1 MTDSTEPTLRPRDF
15 ATLLLA
21 SGDLRPRERARD
33 QQADSAGARL
43 KQRVLERL
51 VELDP
56 ESSSLAAALDHII
69 AEFGDPTGPTRAV
82 AAGIFEEFQAALLN
96 PELAAW
102 LLYQAAERTC
112 RGPARLRPE
121 SPAGGP

>member
-1 MTDSTEPTLRPRDF
+1 MEPTLRPRDF

-33 QQADSAGARL
+33 QQADAAGGTL
-43 KQRVLERL
+43 KRRVLERL
-51 VELDP
+51 VALDP
-56 ESSSLAAALDHII
+56 EPPAFEASLEQII

-82 AAGIFEEFQAALLN
+82 AAGVLEEFHAARLN

-112 RGPARLRPE
+112 RGPARLRLE